1 MTTED
6 DEAAAFYADPANQQ
20 VTDAPPVRRAPR
32 AQRPTTHVPVR
43 FDAATIAQV
52 RSFSD
57 DDGMTVSSWIRR
69 TVEREM
75 SRRVGASN
83 VTVAS
88 GTGTFRRTS

>member
-6 DEAAAFYADPANQQ
+6 DAAAAFYADPANQQ

-32 AQRPTTHVPVR
+32 LTTHVPVR
-43 FDAATIAQV
+43 FDAATVAQV
-52 RSFSD
+52 RRFSD
-57 DDGMTVSSWIRR
+57 DDGMTVSAWIRR
-69 TVEREM
+69 TVERAVAL
-75 SRRVGASN
+75 RVGASN